1 MRSTIRIMCSKRDA
15 LTRDIDDCLINLSNI
30 CPAMLVSSIRTRIHL
45 LNRRLYESL
54 CTTKH
59 NKFLSLVG
67 VNHNPRVQHSNHN
80 VPSHSVV
87 TIPEDLSLSDSEVS
101 VLSKDLNIVP
111 VANKSD
117 EFQVKKDAESYF
129 RRIRLKGYFSNS
141 SHSTSDDRDVFE
153 RQFILISPIGS
164 LPRENLHL

>member
-1 MRSTIRIMCSKRDA
+1 M
-15 LTRDIDDCLINLSNI
+15 
-30 CPAMLVSSIRTRIHL
+30 
-45 LNRRLYESL
+45 

-153 RQFILISPIGS
+153 RIHPNKSNWVPPEGEFASLDLFTLFLIL
-164 LPRENLHL
+164 LF